1 MALSVKQK
9 AILALCIVA
18 FSYALL
24 SVAVRLMGAGFG
36 PFTQVYLRIGLGC
49 LLTAIFFYKKIRFSR
64 FPRISRRDWLFL
76 LLMGTLGYGLS
87 VDFVTLGTLHTKLL
101 DVAVIASTTPF
112 FIFLFSVVVLRK
124 AFHSYLLFFLLMA
137 FYGVCVLATK
147 LLLPIFSQFG
157 SGDFFVL
164 LFAIGLGIYIFGRK
178 MLSAYLNNYEIALIV
193 MLIAFLSSFM
203 MAVLVKEPLSIA
215 GFFNPYALLGF
226 ILGGV
231 LNLVATTLETFA
243 FRHINAVAGSQLL
256 LLENVFAPLFGYGF
270 YHEIILP
277 VEFFGALLVLA
288 GVWLYI
294 KFGKD

>member
-112 FIFLFSVVVLRK
+112 FIFLFSVVVL
-124 AFHSYLLFFLLMA
+124 
-137 FYGVCVLATK
+137 
-147 LLLPIFSQFG
+147 
-157 SGDFFVL
+157 
-164 LFAIGLGIYIFGRK
+164 
-178 MLSAYLNNYEIALIV
+178 
-193 MLIAFLSSFM
+193 
-203 MAVLVKEPLSIA
+203 
-215 GFFNPYALLGF
+215 
-226 ILGGV
+226 
-231 LNLVATTLETFA
+231 
-243 FRHINAVAGSQLL
+243 
-256 LLENVFAPLFGYGF
+256 
-270 YHEIILP
+270 
-277 VEFFGALLVLA
+277 
-288 GVWLYI
+288 
-294 KFGKD
+294 